1 MSRRFLRRRGANFVG
16 LLLISAGFAVF
27 LCFGQTTQEVVS
39 QELSNYWRT
48 DYDILVRPAGG
59 QMLEDG
65 QGNRLVEPNALSGLA
80 GGITLEQYR
89 TILGISGVEVA
100 APVALVG
107 YYPIRVLGSVGP
119 KMPVPDGQWRV
130 FKHIVTLKIS
140 DGYNVYQTGQT
151 VYSVRDNR
159 DQEEIVPGEGSYL
172 VDPSGRRYSID
183 EIRTEGYRMGGGA
196 PWLQREYVFVS
207 GKPFA
212 SSYQPNIQY
221 ELYLLLA
228 GIDPEQEDKLVGLSA
243 SVEKGRALQANDI
256 PHIETLG
263 AGVDPGVSQYV
274 AVPVLVSANSYRQIE
289 VSVNAYELHVPP
301 EDNLPE
307 KLATEGRSYLR
318 GLESQFISEN
328 KAGSVTDYFVE
339 SFRLALDNRTPFV
352 FTSAQDYTLPAP
364 ITYQELPPMSGY
376 AFTLEAIPTGY
387 STRSPISGV
396 PLEPSETS
404 YRLQQQR
411 NFPIPA
417 LGPDE
422 QAPYGSLQ
430 PVGIFNLEALPRN
443 PLNAV
448 PQELYTPPLVTLRF
462 DEQGQPTE
470 PLQIHPTNNPTGYLM
485 DPPFLLTTLEGA
497 QFLSQQEDFISA
509 IRVRVSG
516 VEQISEESQTR
527 IEQVAAEIERLTGL
541 EADITLGSSPQPV
554 LVHVPGYEQAPG
566 LGYVE
571 EGWIRQLTAITLL
584 RQTNWADLGLFVA
597 ISLVFGSYLVAT
609 NWLAILGQWH
619 SLGLVSALGWRTNEV
634 SKRILSRAALDGLLA
649 ALVTAGLSV
658 ALSRVLGLSLPVGRL
673 AAALP
678 LGILL
683 YVGAAWFPTRQA
695 IKQMPV
701 AAISLGEVRPVA
713 DTTKSRGLHFLLRR
727 PERLAFSLVALALA
741 SALLVFLL
749 LVQVTL
755 NGTFEVTLLGQHI
768 ALQVQSFHYALA
780 LLSMLTAALA
790 TTEVVSANLR
800 ERGRELA
807 LLQALGWRER
817 SILGWVLGESALLGV
832 FSGAVGLV
840 LALLPVVLAQ
850 GFSLGLIWPLVLGL
864 IFCPLV
870 AVLAS
875 LPPALHAVHTAPV
888 NALSA

>member
-1 MSRRFLRRRGANFVG
+1 
-16 LLLISAGFAVF
+16 
-27 LCFGQTTQEVVS
+27 
-39 QELSNYWRT
+39 
-48 DYDILVRPAGG
+48 
-59 QMLEDG
+59 
-65 QGNRLVEPNALSGLA
+65 
-80 GGITLEQYR
+80 
-89 TILGISGVEVA
+89 
-100 APVALVG
+100 
-107 YYPIRVLGSVGP
+107 
-119 KMPVPDGQWRV
+119 
-130 FKHIVTLKIS
+130 
-140 DGYNVYQTGQT
+140 
-151 VYSVRDNR
+151 
-159 DQEEIVPGEGSYL
+159 
-172 VDPSGRRYSID
+172 
-183 EIRTEGYRMGGGA
+183 
-196 PWLQREYVFVS
+196 
-207 GKPFA
+207 
-212 SSYQPNIQY
+212 
-221 ELYLLLA
+221 
-228 GIDPEQEDKLVGLSA
+228 
-243 SVEKGRALQANDI
+243 
-256 PHIETLG
+256 
-263 AGVDPGVSQYV
+263 
-274 AVPVLVSANSYRQIE
+274 
-289 VSVNAYELHVPP
+289 
-301 EDNLPE
+301 
-307 KLATEGRSYLR
+307 
-318 GLESQFISEN
+318 
-328 KAGSVTDYFVE
+328 
-339 SFRLALDNRTPFV
+339 
-352 FTSAQDYTLPAP
+352 
-364 ITYQELPPMSGY
+364 
-376 AFTLEAIPTGY
+376 
-387 STRSPISGV
+387 
-396 PLEPSETS
+396 
-404 YRLQQQR
+404 
-411 NFPIPA
+411 

-430 PVGIFNLEALPRN
+430 PVGIFNLEALPRD

-541 EADITLGSSPQPV
+541 DADITLGSSPQPV
-554 LVHVPGYEQAPG
+554 LVHVPGYEEAPG

-619 SLGLVSALGWRTNEV
+619 SLGLVSALGWRTKDV
-634 SKRILSRAALDGLLA
+634 SRRILSRAALDGLLA
-649 ALVTAGLSV
+649 SLFTAGLSMAV
-658 ALSRVLGLSLPVGRL
+658 SHAFGLSLPVGRL

-678 LGILL
+678 LSLLL
-683 YVGAAWFPTRQA
+683 YVGAAWFPARQA
-695 IKQMPV
+695 IRQMPV
-701 AAISLGEVRPVA
+701 AAISLGEVRPA
-713 DTTKSRGLHFLLRR
+713 AEKAKSSRGLHFLLRR

-768 ALQVQSFHYALA
+768 ALQVQPFHYALV
-780 LLSMLTAALA
+780 LLCTLTAALA

-800 ERGRELA
+800 EQGRELA

-817 SILGWVLGESALLGV
+817 FILERVLGESALLGV

-850 GFSLGLIWPLVLGL
+850 GFSLGLLWPLTVGL

-888 NALSA
+888 NDLSA